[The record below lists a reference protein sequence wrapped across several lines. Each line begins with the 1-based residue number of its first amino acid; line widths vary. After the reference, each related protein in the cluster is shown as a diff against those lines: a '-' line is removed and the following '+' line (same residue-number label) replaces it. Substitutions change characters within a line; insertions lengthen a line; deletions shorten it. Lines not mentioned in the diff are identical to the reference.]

1 MVVSLN
7 EHDLKSKLS
16 AHWEYMLEMDT
27 NSCSAVLVRSRQQL
41 HNPLTDLPSQHCA
54 ALSAFADKPRHVK
67 QRVVTLRGPL
77 VCCWLNHYQTCDAWP
92 LLKHLRLV
100 DVPQLDTESISHL
113 HQLSLKGIV
122 VVDCFLDAAVLL
134 RLSVG
139 WRQLKRIVL
148 QNNQLNDNAMSVIG
162 LANWPNLQHLS
173 LDFNILGT
181 AGMQHL
187 VSCSLPLLQ
196 RLTLE
201 HAGIEEPAVRCLAQG
216 QWPALLV
223 LSLDGNYI
231 DTTGVLY
238 LLQGRWPLLK
248 LLILSPEGLDR
259 EAASHFGIYGED
271 GADIAATPK
280 PDTSRYLHSQDYI
293 TFLPQFPSLRLQIF
307 VNAYESDGM
316 QHVRNIYG
324 Q

>member
-1 MVVSLN
+1 MA
-7 EHDLKSKLS
+7 K
-16 AHWEYMLEMDT
+16 
-27 NSCSAVLVRSRQQL
+27 
-41 HNPLTDLPSQHCA
+41 A
-54 ALSAFADKPRHVK
+54 A
-67 QRVVTLRGPL
+67 RGPYFAS
-77 VCCWLNHYQTCDAWP
+77 CGQALNQYLTRNTWP

-113 HQLSLKGIV
+113 CDQLSLKGLV

-134 RLSVG
+134 RLSMG
-139 WRQLKRIVL
+139 WRQLERISL

-162 LANWPNLQHLS
+162 LANWPNLRHLS
-173 LDFNILGT
+173 LDFNNLGT

-187 VSCSLPLLQ
+187 VSCSLPLLR
-196 RLTLE
+196 RLTLQ
-201 HAGIEEPAVRCLAQG
+201 HTGIEEPAVQCLAQG

-223 LSLDGNYI
+223 LSLDRNYI
-231 DTTGVLY
+231 DTTGVSY
-238 LLQGRWPLLK
+238 LVQGRWPLLN

-280 PDTSRYLHSQDYI
+280 PDTSRYLHSQVYI
-293 TFLPQFPSLRLQIF
+293 TFMPQFPSLRLQMF
-307 VNAYESDGM
+307 VNAYDGL
-316 QHVRNIYG
+316 Q